1 MIEEKWPLFEN
12 NMEDIDNNSDD
23 LDLNDDKNAHN
34 PLTGKYIRFWL

>member
-23 LDLNDDKNAHN
+23 QDLNDDKNAHN
-34 PLTGKYIRFWL
+34 PLTGK